1 MPRSVV
7 PVLCLEHYRIQLSQ
21 RHCSVHCWWPQ
32 FSCLCN
38 ATLEPGSLLC
48 CTYSGVLRILSRGY
62 LELSVLMLSVN
73 RRAAH
78 SIAVIVQRCSNPNR
92 LPMSYVEKRKRRNK
106 PINQNVKQREK
117 KHPWES
123 VLPRFQWQHAREGW
137 QLLSVLPVGLTS
149 ATCTLFS
156 IPCKQSA

>member
-1 MPRSVV
+1 MLHLFWSIKDTVQG
-7 PVLCLEHYRIQLSQ
+7 LFRI
-21 RHCSVHCWWPQ
+21 
-32 FSCLCN
+32 
-38 ATLEPGSLLC
+38 
-48 CTYSGVLRILSRGY
+48 
-62 LELSVLMLSVN
+62 SVLKLTVN

-92 LPMSYVEKRKRRNK
+92 LLMSYLEKRKKRNK

-123 VLPRFQWQHAREGW
+123 VLPRFQWQRAREGW

-156 IPCKQSA
+156 IPCKQCLKSKASFSLWLFLHMLKGP